1 MITTTSLFLILMLAV
16 YTLVWRSSKRLRR
29 SVAAFL
35 VWAVMLGV
43 VGYPYVRLAT
53 PYVNQGLEVAAPY
66 VRRGLTAVRDE
77 IQAELA
83 GNYPDAGAEE
93 VY

>member
-1 MITTTSLFLILMLAV
+1 MITTTSLFLLLMLAV
-16 YTLVWRSSKRLRR
+16 YTLAWRSSKRLRR

-35 VWAVMLGV
+35 VWAVLLGV

-53 PYVNQGLEVAAPY
+53 PWVNQGLEAAAPW
-66 VRRGLTAVRDE
+66 VRHGLTVVRDE
-77 IQAELA
+77 IRAELA
-83 GNYPDAGAEE
+83 ANYPKAAEE